1 MLTYITALIVFICLL
16 GVLIYFVRQEAKKSA
31 RLDALKR
38 EIKERERAQTILDNV
53 ARTNIDR
60 VREKLQN
67 TK

>member
-1 MLTYITALIVFICLL
+1 MLTYITALIFVLCLL
-16 GVLIYFVRQEAKKSA
+16 GVLIYFIRQEAKKSA

-53 ARTNIDR
+53 SRTNIDR